1 LFYCLIAIIDITH
14 PNQSSPA
21 REAGLDTEAS
31 QEWSQGNGGREE
43 YRGSSSYILCYR
55 CKWLYRVLASEASS
69 SKRLHGS
76 CHPT

>member
-31 QEWSQGNGGREE
+31 QEWSQGNGG
-43 YRGSSSYILCYR
+43 
-55 CKWLYRVLASEASS
+55 
-69 SKRLHGS
+69 
-76 CHPT
+76 